1 MIYLPLLSW
10 YDFKAVY
17 ISEDGKWALQWTQI
31 TDYYPKNYFL
41 SIINQ
46 DSFICRFR
54 NIGLSRFSYHEFEP
68 ETPNKKIKQFEE
80 GVRAV
85 SVCRISAL
93 FRTWKS
99 IKKFYA
105 LGRHF
110 IALFK
115 QKILN
120 WIMNIY
126 LLDFRS
132 SVAKCLQYVFSI
144 D

>member
-1 MIYLPLLSW
+1 MANEHFSEPRLL
-10 YDFKAVY
+10 
-17 ISEDGKWALQWTQI
+17 TI
-31 TDYYPKNYFL
+31 TLKIYFL

-93 FRTWKS
+93 FRT
-99 IKKFYA
+99 
-105 LGRHF
+105 
-110 IALFK
+110 
-115 QKILN
+115 
-120 WIMNIY
+120 
-126 LLDFRS
+126 
-132 SVAKCLQYVFSI
+132 
-144 D
+144 